1 MESASMERPW
11 YRSYGTIPH
20 QLAEKPAPLYSV
32 LEGHDPA
39 TVALILNDVSLTYGT
54 LWEQTA
60 RIAAA
65 LADHG
70 VGVGDRVAV
79 LLPNSFGFVQMYF
92 GALRRGAV
100 VVALNPL
107 YTTSELVG
115 LLLDAQPKL
124 LVVPVEALEKLPP
137 GLPFGV
143 IFADIWGN
151 PEREREA
158 AEAYSGA
165 MCLSDW
171 LAHGPTQWEDQAVN
185 PEHDLA
191 VLQYTGGTTG
201 TPKGAML
208 THWNLLSNAFQA
220 RWWMRPILETDQ
232 QHGVLIGLPMFH
244 VYGMTVGM
252 NLGLSIGARLIL
264 LPRFTPESAVEAV
277 KHHSPTL
284 FPGAPTMYVALE
296 AHARHS
302 QVDLSSI
309 RGCLSGS
316 APLPVSV
323 QESFERATGGKL
335 VEGYGL
341 SEASPVTH
349 CQPLWGV
356 TRKSGIGLPFPDTDA
371 RIVDDQGHEVPIG
384 ERGELLVKGPQVMQ
398 GYWNRPEE
406 TKYTLRDGW
415 LWTGDVAVMDADGY
429 FQIVDRKKDL
439 IICSGFNVYPR
450 EVEDVL
456 YGFPGVLEA
465 SVVGIP
471 DPYRGETIKAYVV
484 ARPQALLD
492 LDELTAYC
500 RQHLAGYKVP
510 RFYEVVDSLPKSA
523 VGKILRRVLR
533 DRDPDSNPTSPGTP

>member
-1 MESASMERPW
+1 MESASLQRPW
-11 YRSYGTIPH
+11 RLLYGAIPH
-20 QLAEKPAPLYSV
+20 HLSEPPAPLYSI

-39 TVALILNDVSLTYGT
+39 SVALILNEMSLTYGE
-54 LWEQTA
+54 LWSQTA
-60 RIAAA
+60 RIAST
-65 LADHG
+65 LAQHG
-70 VGVGDRVAV
+70 IAVGDRVV
-79 LLPNSFGFVQMYF
+79 LLLPNSFGFVQMYF

-115 LLLDAQPKL
+115 LLTDAAPKV
-124 LVVPVEALEKLPP
+124 LVVPVEAVQRLPP
-137 GLPFGV
+137 DLPFYV
-143 IFADIWGN
+143 VFADTMGN
-151 PEREREA
+151 AEREHEA
-158 AEAYSGA
+158 AQAYPGA
-165 MCLSDW
+165 FCLSDW
-171 LAHGPTQWEDQAVN
+171 LAQGKSEWQN
-185 PEHDLA
+185 PVVSPEQDLA

-201 TPKGAML
+201 LPKGAML

-220 RWWMRPILETDQ
+220 RWWMSPIVETDNQ
-232 QHGVLIGLPMFH
+232 NTVLIGLPLFH

-277 KHHSPTL
+277 KRHRPNL

-296 AHARHS
+296 THARQSH
-302 QVDLSSI
+302 VDLSSI

-349 CQPLWGV
+349 CQPLWDV
-356 TRKSGIGLPFPDTDA
+356 DRKVGIGIPLPDTDA
-371 RIVDDQGHEVPIG
+371 RIVNDEGEDMPVGEV
-384 ERGELLVKGPQVMQ
+384 GELLVRGPQVMQ
-398 GYWNRPEE
+398 GYWNHEEE
-406 TKYTLRDGW
+406 TKNTLRDGW
-415 LWTGDVAVMDADGY
+415 LWTGDVAVMDPEGY

-450 EVEDVL
+450 EVEEVI
-456 YGFPGVLEA
+456 YRFPGILEV
-465 SVVGIP
+465 SVVGVP

-484 ARPQALLD
+484 VRPPSVID
-492 LDELTAYC
+492 VDELTAYC
-500 RQHLAGYKVP
+500 RQNLAGYKVP

-523 VGKILRRVLR
+523 VGKVLRRALR
-533 DRDPDSNPTSPGTP
+533 DANRDAAPGTLKTP